1 MQTVVS
7 IPGIHCPSC
16 VAMIREI
23 SGEFSEIQTVDV
35 DMATKTVTLTHT
47 NTLDIQQ
54 WKREIESLGENYK
67 MASSVSP

>member
-23 SGEFSEIQTVDV
+23 SGEFPEIQTVDV

-47 NTLDIQQ
+47 NALDVQQ
-54 WKREIESLGENYK
+54 WKQEIESLGDTYK
-67 MASSVSP
+67 VFSISA